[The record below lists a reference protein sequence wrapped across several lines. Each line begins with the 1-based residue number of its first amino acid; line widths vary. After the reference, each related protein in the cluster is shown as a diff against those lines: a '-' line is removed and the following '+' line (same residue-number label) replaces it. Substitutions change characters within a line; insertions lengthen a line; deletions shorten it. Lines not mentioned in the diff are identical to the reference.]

1 MLIFGHDYIDYDA
14 FAVVDD
20 ISDIALTKPN
30 QTLLI
35 KSVDVDIQTVKY
47 CKSNNI
53 RYAILC
59 QNIKDAL
66 FANALNASYIIT
78 NKSNSKIIQDIATEY
93 MFDAKILAFITSTE
107 EIEDLAKLGIDG
119 VIFEKAIKG

>member
-1 MLIFGHDYIDYDA
+1 MLIFGHDYIDYET

-20 ISDIALTKPN
+20 ISDIASTKPN

-35 KSVDVDIQTVKY
+35 KSVDIDIQTIKY

-53 RYAILC
+53 SYAILC

-78 NKSNSKIIQDIATEY
+78 NKSNSKTIQDIATEY